1 MTDKKRGGKTKYSLP
16 QRWRST
22 AAALLVLFALIGGS
36 CARYVLFVSQTVYQ
50 ESTSHLSELV
60 HQSDD
65 MLNQLFSRNRM
76 ILHLWGGLLEIASSE
91 EQIRS
96 GMDKMQK
103 EIDCAALY
111 FLASDGSCMTQ
122 DSEKSSLGSQTGL
135 GTHLSD
141 GEDVV
146 VNAALPGKPQ
156 MLVFVCPE
164 AKGTYRGFAYDA
176 IAVAYY
182 NDTVLSAIDSS
193 AFGGAAHSYVI
204 YSDGRVVLDSNADSD
219 DPVYNLLA
227 ELRGNSDLSEKKFD
241 ALSDD
246 FAQGRNGS
254 YDADTAGNP
263 VLSGLREH
271 GYPGLD
277 HARPRP
283 GQRC

>member
-16 QRWRST
+16 QHWRST

-76 ILHLWGGLLEIASSE
+76 ILHLWGSLLEIASSE

-111 FLASDGSCMTQ
+111 FLAADGSCMTQ
-122 DSEKSSLGSQTGL
+122 DGEKSSLGSQTGL

-146 VNAALPGKPQ
+146 VIAALPG
-156 MLVFVCPE
+156 
-164 AKGTYRGFAYDA
+164 
-176 IAVAYY
+176 
-182 NDTVLSAIDSS
+182 
-193 AFGGAAHSYVI
+193 
-204 YSDGRVVLDSNADSD
+204 
-219 DPVYNLLA
+219 
-227 ELRGNSDLSEKKFD
+227 
-241 ALSDD
+241 
-246 FAQGRNGS
+246 
-254 YDADTAGNP
+254 
-263 VLSGLREH
+263 
-271 GYPGLD
+271 
-277 HARPRP
+277 
-283 GQRC
+283 

>member
-22 AAALLVLFALIGGS
+22 AVALLVLFALIGGS

-122 DSEKSSLGSQTGL
+122 DGEKSSLGSQTGL
-135 GTHLSD
+135 GTHLSG

-164 AKGTYRGFAYDA
+164 TKGTYHGFTYDA

-193 AFGGAAHSYVI
+193 AFDGAATAMS
-204 YSDGRVVLDSNADSD
+204 STRTGVLCSTAMPTATTRSITSSRSCAAT
-219 DPVYNLLA
+219 PICP
-227 ELRGNSDLSEKKFD
+227 RKNSM
-241 ALSDD
+241 
-246 FAQGRNGS
+246 R
-254 YDADTAGNP
+254 
-263 VLSGLREH
+263 
-271 GYPGLD
+271 
-277 HARPRP
+277 
-283 GQRC
+283 